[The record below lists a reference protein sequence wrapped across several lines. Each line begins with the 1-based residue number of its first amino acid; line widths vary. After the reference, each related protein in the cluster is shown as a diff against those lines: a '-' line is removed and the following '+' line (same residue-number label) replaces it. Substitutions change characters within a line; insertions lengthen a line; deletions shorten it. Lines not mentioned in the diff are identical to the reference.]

1 MTYDEIKN
9 TLLAIDDAALRLEMV
24 MDIGNQM
31 ESVPSG
37 AVCNEIVGCASHVE
51 ICRCGNQFFGIA
63 DSAVVRGIV
72 AIIISMVNGKSPDEI
87 KQMDLIGM
95 FNALNINIGAGR
107 LNGVNSMIRFL
118 QNL

>member
-1 MTYDEIKN
+1 MTYDEIKK
-9 TLLAIDDAALRLEMV
+9 TLLAINDATLRLEMV

-31 ESVPSG
+31 EPVPSG
-37 AVCNEIVGCASHVE
+37 AVCSEILGCASRVE
-51 ICRCGNQFFGIA
+51 ICRRGNQFFGVA
-63 DSAVVRGIV
+63 DSAIVRGIV
-72 AIIISMVNGKSPDEI
+72 AIMISMVNGKSPSEI
-87 KQMDLIGM
+87 KQMDLFGM

>member
-31 ESVPSG
+31 EPVPGG
-37 AVCNEIVGCASHVE
+37 AVCSEILGCASRVE
-51 ICRCGNQFFGIA
+51 ICRQGNQFFGIA
-63 DSAVVRGIV
+63 DSSIVRGIV
-72 AIIISMVNGKSPDEI
+72 AIMISMVNGKSPSEI
-87 KQMDLIGM
+87 KQMDVLGM

>member
-1 MTYDEIKN
+1 MTYDEIKK
-9 TLLAIDDAALRLEMV
+9 TLLAINDAALRLEMV

-31 ESVPSG
+31 EPVPSG
-37 AVCNEIVGCASHVE
+37 AVCSEILGCASRVE
-51 ICRCGNQFFGIA
+51 ICRQGNQFFGVA

-72 AIIISMVNGKSPDEI
+72 AIMISMVNGKSPSEI